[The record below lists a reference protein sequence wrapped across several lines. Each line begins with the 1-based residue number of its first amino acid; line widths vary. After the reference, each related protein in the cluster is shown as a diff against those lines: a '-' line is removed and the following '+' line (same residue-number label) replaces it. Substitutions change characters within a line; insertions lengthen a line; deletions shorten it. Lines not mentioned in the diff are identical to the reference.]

1 MRTSGLNAVLAVT
14 VVGGL
19 MAGCATSDSGKSSEG
34 GAGGG
39 KNARNPVAGAS
50 EGPSAAPS
58 ALADGMGTKAADG
71 EFPVPSATSRARR
84 RSRPRRSG

>member
-14 VVGGL
+14 VAGGL
-19 MAGCATSDSGKSSEG
+19 MAGCASSESGKSSEG
-34 GAGGG
+34 GD
-39 KNARNPVAGAS
+39 KSARNPVAGAS

-58 ALADGMGTKAADG
+58 ALAEGMGTKAADG
-71 EFPVPSATSRARR
+71 DFPVPSATSRAGR